1 MKKTF
6 KVIFVFITVFS
17 MLIPFSNSNKVNAL
31 QEYYTYAYINATDLS
46 VRTCPSTN
54 CSRIQHDEHRD
65 IYLDRPRTVEVIE
78 PAGDWSKI
86 RFNYWGFTYE
96 GYVANKYL
104 GAKFTHTIDQNYAN
118 ELRTKGFPESYV
130 EKLVQMHAQHPN
142 WNFEISYVDAT
153 LDEATNGEYSPINK
167 NLISTSNT
175 AQLSTD
181 PGAYSNGVYTQFEPG
196 WYAPSWETLRY
207 YLDARNF
214 LDDNSIFMFEQLSF
228 SETQN
233 QSVVQN
239 ILNGSF
245 MAGTYPLNG
254 GEKSYAETFVE
265 AGRTYGVSPVHLAAR
280 VLQEQG
286 YKGSATTEMDG
297 GDGKKYY
304 NYFNFG
310 ASGSTL
316 NEIVSG
322 ALNYAKNRNWDS
334 PYASIMGGAKGI
346 ANGYIT
352 SGQDTIFYEKFNL
365 VGSSRYWHQYMANI
379 QAPYRESYTTYTSY
393 WKAGL
398 MDLNFTFKIPVYKD
412 MPAGTVIPIKSNNAN
427 LKSLSSSTGILYP
440 AFDSAITT
448 YTLEVSSGATSVD
461 IFAEK
466 DDDKAKVEGTGT
478 VTLTN
483 DETVKEIIVTAED
496 DTERKYTITIKKK
509 AASEETV
516 EDVVSLTGYNI
527 NESNLSGFTIG
538 SSISYVVDSLNSN
551 TASGIIR
558 IFDSSDN
565 EITSGIISTGQKISI
580 IVNENEKT
588 YSIVVYGDTNGDGK
602 ISIGDYS
609 KIKSHIQ
616 GSIIMNGVYYEASDT
631 NHDGKISIGD
641 FSKVKSFIQGNI
653 NKID

>member
-1 MKKTF
+1 MKKIL
-6 KVIFVFITVFS
+6 KVIFIFITVFS
-17 MLIPFSNSNKVNAL
+17 MLIPSLTKAPKAL
-31 QEYYTYAYINATDLS
+31 QETYTYAYIDATDLS
-46 VRTCPSTN
+46 VREGPGTGYNRVKHDEGRDILLSRPRVVEVFESVGEW
-54 CSRIQHDEHRD
+54 SRIQ
-65 IYLDRPRTVEVIE
+65 
-78 PAGDWSKI
+78 
-86 RFNYWGFTYE
+86 FNYWGFTYT
-96 GYVANKYL
+96 GYVQTRYL
-104 GAKFTHTIDQNYAN
+104 AARYTFHLDQNYAN
-118 ELRTKGFPESYV
+118 TLRQKGFPESYIDALC
-130 EKLVQMHAQHPN
+130 KMHSQHPN
-142 WNFEISYVDAT
+142 WNFEVSYVDAT

-214 LDDNSIFMFEQLSF
+214 LDDNTIFMFEQLSF
-228 SETQN
+228 SESQN
-233 QSVVQN
+233 RDVVQN

-245 MAGTYPLNG
+245 MQGTYTVNG
-254 GEKSYAETFVE
+254 EEKSYADTFVE

-316 NEIVSG
+316 EQIVNG
-322 ALNYAKNRNWDS
+322 ALTYAKNRNWDS

-398 MDLNFTFKIPVYKD
+398 MDLNYTFKIPVYKD

-427 LKSLSSSTGILYP
+427 LKSLSSNTGILYP
-440 AFDSAITT
+440 AFDSAITS
-448 YTLEVSSGATSVD
+448 YTLEVSSSATSVEL
-461 IFAEK
+461 FAEK

-478 VTLTN
+478 VTLT
-483 DETVKEIIVTAED
+483 DQETVKEIIVTAED
-496 DTERKYTITIKKK
+496 DTERRYTITIKKK
-509 AASEETV
+509 NASEETA
-516 EDVVSLTGYNI
+516 EDVILLAGYNT
-527 NESNLSGFTIG
+527 NESNMTGFNIG
-538 SSISYVVDSLNSN
+538 SSISYVVDNLNSN
-551 TASGIIR
+551 TSSGTIKV
-558 IFDSSDN
+558 FDTDN
-565 EITSGIISTGQKISI
+565 NEVTSGIISTGQKLSI
-580 IVNENEKT
+580 TVNGTTKT
-588 YSIVVYGDTNGDGK
+588 YNIVVYGDTNGDGK
-602 ISIGDYS
+602 ITIGDYS

-616 GSIIMNGVYYEASDT
+616 GNITMVGVYFEASDT
-631 NHDGKISIGD
+631 NHDNKISIGD
-641 FSKVKSFIQGNI
+641 FSKVKSYIQGNI